1 MSVRITDL
9 GMMESRMAWMRQGQA
24 RVAAAEQEI
33 ATGRRINKPSDNPS
47 ESARLMRHDLRLQRV
62 SQFARNNDNA
72 KLWVGTADQA
82 LQTGASYLERA
93 RTLAVQAGND
103 TTLGAQEAR
112 SIAADVRS
120 IAQGMMAMANTKI
133 SGRAIFAGTADS
145 DGAYDATTLA
155 YVGDS
160 GQVTRAL
167 DTDETVVVGYHGP
180 DIFGDA
186 NPLDPMNGNV
196 FEMLGALADA
206 IENGD
211 NTQIRAGI
219 EAVDTAMARVGT
231 VQGRVGAA
239 SQQLDAAET
248 RQNAEKLNTEEHI
261 SKIRDV
267 DIADAVIRL
276 RSAEVSYEAT
286 MSATSRA
293 LSRSLLDF
301 IR

>member
-9 GMMESRMAWMRQGQA
+9 GMMESRMAWMRQGQS

-103 TTLGAQEAR
+103 TTLGAQESRA
-112 SIAADVRS
+112 IAADVRS

-155 YVGDS
+155 YVGDA

-180 DIFGDA
+180 DIFGDE
-186 NPLDPMNGNV
+186 NPADPMNGNV

-206 IENGD
+206 IESGD

-219 EAVDTAMARVGT
+219 EAVDTAMARVGV

>member
-9 GMMESRMAWMRQGQA
+9 GMMESRLAWMRQGQS
-24 RVAAAEQEI
+24 RVSAAEQQI

-103 TTLGAQEAR
+103 TTLGAQEGRA
-112 SIAADVRS
+112 IAADVRS

-155 YVGDS
+155 YVGDN

-186 NPLDPMNGNV
+186 NPGDPMNGNV

-219 EAVDTAMARVGT
+219 EAVDTAMARVGV

-248 RQNAEKLNTEEHI
+248 RQAAEKLNTEEHI

-267 DIADAVIRL
+267 DLADAVIRL

>member
-9 GMMESRMAWMRQGQA
+9 GMMESRMAWMRQGQS

-62 SQFARNNDNA
+62 SQFSRNNDNA

-82 LQTGASYLERA
+82 LQTGANYLERA

-103 TTLGAQEAR
+103 TTLGAQESRA
-112 SIAADVRS
+112 IAADVRS

-145 DGAYDATTLA
+145 EGAYDATTLA

-180 DIFGDA
+180 DIFGTE
-186 NPLDPMNGNV
+186 NPGDPMNGNV

-206 IENGD
+206 IEAGD

-301 IR
+301 LR

>member
-1 MSVRITDL
+1 MGVRITDL
-9 GMMESRMAWMRQGQA
+9 GMMESRMAWMRQGQS

-103 TTLGAQEAR
+103 TTLGAQESRA
-112 SIAADVRS
+112 IAADVRS

-155 YVGDS
+155 YVGDA

-186 NPLDPMNGNV
+186 NPADPMNGNV

-206 IENGD
+206 IEAGD

-239 SQQLDAAET
+239 AQQLDAAET

>member
-9 GMMESRMAWMRQGQA
+9 GMMESRMAWMRQGQS

-103 TTLGAQEAR
+103 TTLGAQESRA
-112 SIAADVRS
+112 IAADVRS

-145 DGAYDATTLA
+145 DGAYDATTLD
-155 YVGDS
+155 YVGDT
-160 GQVTRAL
+160 GQVTRSL

-186 NPLDPMNGNV
+186 NPADPMNGNV

-206 IENGD
+206 IEAGD

-239 SQQLDAAET
+239 AQQLDAAET
-248 RQNAEKLNTEEHI
+248 RQGAEKLNTEEHI

>member
-9 GMMESRMAWMRQGQA
+9 GMMESRMAWMRQGQS

-62 SQFARNNDNA
+62 SQFSRNNDNA

-82 LQTGASYLERA
+82 LQTGANYLERA

-103 TTLGAQEAR
+103 TTLGVQESRA
-112 SIAADVRS
+112 IAADVRS

-145 DGAYDATTLA
+145 EGAYDATTLA

-180 DIFGDA
+180 DIFGNE
-186 NPLDPMNGNV
+186 NPADPMNGNV

-206 IENGD
+206 IQNGD
-211 NTQIRAGI
+211 NAQIRAGI

>member
-9 GMMESRMAWMRQGQA
+9 GMMESRMAWMRQGQS

-33 ATGRRINKPSDNPS
+33 ASGRRINKPSDNPS

-82 LQTGASYLERA
+82 LQTGATYLERA

-103 TTLGAQEAR
+103 TTLGAQEGRA
-112 SIAADVRS
+112 IAADVRS

-155 YVGDS
+155 YVGDA

-186 NPLDPMNGNV
+186 NPGDPMNGNV

-206 IENGD
+206 IENGN

-219 EAVDTAMARVGT
+219 EAVDTAMARIGV

>member
-9 GMMESRMAWMRQGQA
+9 GMMESRMAWMRQGQS

-33 ATGRRINKPSDNPS
+33 ASGRRINKPSDNPS

-82 LQTGASYLERA
+82 LQTGATYLERA

-103 TTLGAQEAR
+103 TTLGAQEGRA
-112 SIAADVRS
+112 IAADVRS

-155 YVGDS
+155 YVGDA

-180 DIFGDA
+180 DI
-186 NPLDPMNGNV
+186 
-196 FEMLGALADA
+196 
-206 IENGD
+206 
-211 NTQIRAGI
+211 
-219 EAVDTAMARVGT
+219 
-231 VQGRVGAA
+231 
-239 SQQLDAAET
+239 
-248 RQNAEKLNTEEHI
+248 
-261 SKIRDV
+261 
-267 DIADAVIRL
+267 
-276 RSAEVSYEAT
+276 
-286 MSATSRA
+286 
-293 LSRSLLDF
+293 
-301 IR
+301 

>member
-9 GMMESRMAWMRQGQA
+9 GMMESRMAWMRQGQS

-47 ESARLMRHDLRLQRV
+47 DSARLMRHDLRLQRV

-82 LQTGASYLERA
+82 LQTGANYLERA

-103 TTLGAQEAR
+103 TTLGAQESRA
-112 SIAADVRS
+112 IAADVRS
-120 IAQGMMAMANTKI
+120 IAQGVMAIANTKI

-155 YVGDS
+155 YVGDT

-167 DTDETVVVGYHGP
+167 DSDETVVVGYHGP

-186 NPLDPMNGNV
+186 NPADPMNGNV

-206 IENGD
+206 IESGD

-219 EAVDTAMARVGT
+219 EAVDTAMARVGG

-301 IR
+301 LR

>member
-9 GMMESRMAWMRQGQA
+9 GMMESRMAWMRQGQS
-24 RVAAAEQEI
+24 RVASAEQEI

-82 LQTGASYLERA
+82 LQTGATYLERA

-103 TTLGAQEAR
+103 TTLGAQESRA
-112 SIAADVRS
+112 IAADVRS

-145 DGAYDATTLA
+145 EGAYDATTLA
-155 YVGDS
+155 YVGDT
-160 GQVTRAL
+160 GEVTRAL

-186 NPLDPMNGNV
+186 NPGDPMNGNV

-219 EAVDTAMARVGT
+219 EAVDTAMARVGG

-301 IR
+301 LR

>member
-9 GMMESRMAWMRQGQA
+9 GMMESRMAWMRQGQS

-33 ATGRRINKPSDNPS
+33 ATGRRINKASDNPS

-82 LQTGASYLERA
+82 LQTGATYLERA

-103 TTLGAQEAR
+103 TTLGAQESRA
-112 SIAADVRS
+112 IAADVRS

-145 DGAYDATTLA
+145 EGAYDATTLA
-155 YVGDS
+155 YVGDA

-186 NPLDPMNGNV
+186 NPGDPMNGNV

-206 IENGD
+206 IESGD

-219 EAVDTAMARVGT
+219 EAVDTAMARVGG

-301 IR
+301 LR

>member
-9 GMMESRMAWMRQGQA
+9 GMMESRMAWMRQGQS

-62 SQFARNNDNA
+62 SQFSRNNDNA

-82 LQTGASYLERA
+82 LQTGANYLERA

-103 TTLGAQEAR
+103 TTLGAQESRA
-112 SIAADVRS
+112 IAADVRS

-145 DGAYDATTLA
+145 EGAYDATTLA

-180 DIFGDA
+180 DIFGTE
-186 NPLDPMNGNV
+186 NPADPMNGNV

-206 IENGD
+206 IEAGD

-301 IR
+301 LR

>member
-9 GMMESRMAWMRQGQA
+9 GMMESRMAWMRQGQS

-82 LQTGASYLERA
+82 LQTGANYLERA

-103 TTLGAQEAR
+103 TTLGAQEGRA
-112 SIAADVRS
+112 IAADVRS

-155 YVGDS
+155 YVGDA

-186 NPLDPMNGNV
+186 NPGDPMNGNV

-219 EAVDTAMARVGT
+219 EAVDAAMARVGT

>member
-9 GMMESRMAWMRQGQA
+9 GMMESRMAWMRQGQS

-82 LQTGASYLERA
+82 LQTGATYLERA

-103 TTLGAQEAR
+103 TTLGPQESRA
-112 SIAADVRS
+112 IAADVRS
-120 IAQGMMAMANTKI
+120 IAQGMMATANTKI

-145 DGAYDATTLA
+145 EGAYDATTLA
-155 YVGDS
+155 YVGDA

-186 NPLDPMNGNV
+186 NPGDPMNGNV

-219 EAVDTAMARVGT
+219 EAVDAAMARVGG

>member
-9 GMMESRMAWMRQGQA
+9 GMMESRMAWMRQGQS

-103 TTLGAQEAR
+103 TTLGAQESRA
-112 SIAADVRS
+112 IAADVRS

-155 YVGDS
+155 YVGDA

-180 DIFGDA
+180 DIFGTE
-186 NPLDPMNGNV
+186 NPADPMNGNV

-211 NTQIRAGI
+211 NAQIRAGI

-239 SQQLDAAET
+239 AQQLDAAET

>member
-9 GMMESRMAWMRQGQA
+9 GMMESRMAWMRQGQS

-47 ESARLMRHDLRLQRV
+47 DSARLMRHDLRLQRV

-82 LQTGASYLERA
+82 LQTGANYLERA

-103 TTLGAQEAR
+103 TTLGAQESRA
-112 SIAADVRS
+112 IAADVRS

-155 YVGDS
+155 YVGDA

-180 DIFGDA
+180 DIFGDE
-186 NPLDPMNGNV
+186 NPADPMNGNV

-206 IENGD
+206 IESGD

-219 EAVDTAMARVGT
+219 EAVDTAMARVGV

>member
-9 GMMESRMAWMRQGQA
+9 GMMESRMAWMRQGQS

-82 LQTGASYLERA
+82 LQTGANYLERA

-103 TTLGAQEAR
+103 TTLGTQEGRA
-112 SIAADVRS
+112 IATDVRA

-145 DGAYDATTLA
+145 DGAYDTTTLA

-186 NPLDPMNGNV
+186 NPGDPMNGNV
-196 FEMLGALADA
+196 FEMLGALAAA
-206 IENGD
+206 IENAD

-219 EAVDTAMARVGT
+219 EAVDTAMARIGM

>member
-9 GMMESRMAWMRQGQA
+9 GMMESRMAWMRQGQS

-82 LQTGASYLERA
+82 LQTGATYLERA

-103 TTLGAQEAR
+103 TTLGAQESRA
-112 SIAADVRS
+112 IAADVRS

-145 DGAYDATTLA
+145 EGAYDATTLA
-155 YVGDS
+155 YVGDA

-180 DIFGDA
+180 DIFGNA
-186 NPLDPMNGNV
+186 NPGDPMNGNV

-219 EAVDTAMARVGT
+219 EAVDAAMARVGG